1 MRERILRHR
10 VGVAIIVAVFSIAF
24 AVRAA
29 PVVHA
34 DDPPL
39 GDCFGGALS
48 SDPLHC
54 YVLEQAQRRDV
65 IDIEAIYDFKGTFL
79 YVFLRQDDPIG
90 DSVGRFFRE
99 KSHEFAD
106 RWRDRVTEPPDWARR
121 YCAST
126 PIRFWPGVPVGGK
139 RDCLVDSMTFWA
151 SDGDTLLSYS
161 PNYENFL
168 FRVGGEEA
176 RQSEPGWIR
185 GGMRKVWPAAVSG
198 ASGATGASS
207 ATLAT
212 FDVSGVDM
220 TNLPVHA
227 CPELPLGTRADVC
240 SRDQDVA
247 LSVAGASGG
256 DGKYYVQV
264 KDPPEDEA
272 GLLALKKILRPC
284 YEQLGSC
291 TYTATTTLPLI
302 VNGVKTEV
310 ATSTQISIVSNFAG
324 SYENM
329 VIIPVKYNPG
339 ESRRWVEILNRF
351 ANSPGNTI
359 GIVRAKYDDNKV
371 STPGITPPVQ
381 FWPLDTLGL
390 ATSASEVRSTIRIL
404 AIDGQIVVDSL
415 PVLLPLLGIPV
426 DAVGLVL
433 EYEKLAFIED
443 YGSRTG
449 FPPMEDVEYPLEYSD
464 RPVLHRY
471 AARIGVSSIVLIGVT
486 GVGAVLVVGGAVAL
500 ALRLRRRALG

>member
-1 MRERILRHR
+1 MNVNGRWVKL
-10 VGVAIIVAVFSIAF
+10 VIIAVFSIAF

-39 GDCFGGALS
+39 GDCFGGVLS
-48 SDPLHC
+48 SDPIQC

-65 IDIEAIYDFKGTFL
+65 IDIEAIYDFKGTFI
-79 YVFLRQDDPIG
+79 YVFLGQDDPIG
-90 DSVGRFFRE
+90 DGVGRFFRE

-106 RWRDRVTEPPDWARR
+106 RWRDRVAEPPDWARS

-126 PIRFWPGVPVGGK
+126 PIRFWPGVPVGGQ
-139 RDCLVDSMTFWA
+139 RDCLVDSMTFWT

-198 ASGATGASS
+198 ASGASGSS
-207 ATLAT
+207 ASTPAT

-220 TNLPVHA
+220 TNLPLDA
-227 CPELPLGTRADVC
+227 CPDPPDGGLCG
-240 SRDQDVA
+240 RDQNVA
-247 LSVAGASGG
+247 LSVAGAES
-256 DGKYYVQV
+256 DGRKLYIQV
-264 KDPPEDEA
+264 KDPPSDEVGIA
-272 GLLALKKILRPC
+272 ALKEVLVPC
-284 YEQLGSC
+284 YDRIGLC
-291 TYTATTTLPLI
+291 TYTATTTIPHI
-302 VNGVKTEV
+302 VNGVETQMV
-310 ATSTQISIVSNFAG
+310 TSTQIHLDANEIVDI
-324 SYENM
+324 E
-329 VIIPVKYNPG
+329 VVPVKYNPG
-339 ESRRWVEILNRF
+339 ELRRWVEILNRF
-351 ANSPGNTI
+351 TNSRGNTI
-359 GIVRAKYDDNKV
+359 GIVRAEYDDNKV

-390 ATSASEVRSTIRIL
+390 ATSAAEVRSTIRIL
-404 AIDGQIVVDSL
+404 AIDGQLVVDSL

-433 EYEKLAFIED
+433 EYEKLAFIQH
-443 YGSRTG
+443 YGRREG
-449 FPPMEDVEYPLEYSD
+449 GPPMEDVEYPQEYYD
-464 RPVLHRY
+464 RPVLDRY
-471 AARIGVSSIVLIGVT
+471 AARFGVSARVLIGAT
-486 GVGAVLVVGGAVAL
+486 GVSAALVVGGVVAL
-500 ALRLRRRALG
+500 VLRLRRRRAPG